1 MLTDRSIAE
10 RVFEYDSLSV
20 RYARFLGLAG
30 VIVLALAAVGALPTR
45 RLAGEQAWS
54 AMVVGCLLLG
64 LASSRPSNGQAPPQP
79 MPATGRYQMQTVVAV
94 NTLHVHRKVR
104 RERTRYRGYRSGWKK
119 AIVTLAPGQRIE
131 IFEGV

>member
-1 MLTDRSIAE
+1 MPHLHDVLVRPLMTE
-10 RVFEYDSLSV
+10 RNTELM
-20 RYARFLGLAG
+20 
-30 VIVLALAAVGALPTR
+30 
-45 RLAGEQAWS
+45 Q
-54 AMVVGCLLLG
+54 
-64 LASSRPSNGQAPPQP
+64 Q
-79 MPATGRYQMQTVVAV
+79 GRYTFEVATDANKMQIKEAVEKAFEVTVVAV